1 MHSLITLASDQSENL
16 SFLNKLGVVQP
27 GVPVVPN
34 PKLAQPP
41 MWSGAGRLPH
51 TYDPTKA
58 YVAIVISDGDN
69 IAEDW

>member
-27 GVPVVPN
+27 GVPLVPN
-34 PKLAQPP
+34 SKLVQPP
-41 MWSGAGRLPH
+41 MGPR

-58 YVAIVISDGDN
+58 YVTIIISDGDN